1 MSGLGWLDLQQ
12 YLEANREGEQQRA
25 DMDAAADFRESEAA
39 INAANQGNT
48 MPYSQYLA
56 KRRLRESMGTGEAA
70 GDRFLRANVD
80 TGAPEVADLQNIERQ
95 RNQRQAA
102 EKSYW
107 EAQQKRNAGLRA
119 DEDARRKAQDD
130 AFGAAQTAYRQF
142 EGREPGYG
150 RYSNKV
156 QQSFLD
162 ARNPRGVR
170 VITDDEYNKYGE

>member
-56 KRRLRESMGTGEAA
+56 KRRLRESIGTGEAA
-70 GDRFLRANVD
+70 GDRFLRSNVD
-80 TGAPEVADLQNIERQ
+80 TGAPEVADLRNIERQ

-107 EAQQKRNAGLRA
+107 ETQQKRNAGLRLWRSA
-119 DEDARRKAQDD
+119 NRL
-130 AFGAAQTAYRQF
+130 
-142 EGREPGYG
+142 P
-150 RYSNKV
+150 SV
-156 QQSFLD
+156 
-162 ARNPRGVR
+162 
-170 VITDDEYNKYGE
+170 